1 MGHETPDNPP
11 EGMGNMED
19 PFEDLE
25 NFKPAERDSQ
35 LKKLGREMFEA
46 AEHEEYQKATRICQ
60 KLIQLEN
67 KLNPSQVKKHKEQE
81 EKFLERAEETFSVN
95 GESESSHL
103 REDGCGVNIHAA
115 GKSLIP

>member
-1 MGHETPDNPP
+1 MSHEIPNNPP

-25 NFKPAERDSQ
+25 NFKPAERDPQ

-67 KLNPSQVKKHKEQE
+67 KLNPSQVKKHK
-81 EKFLERAEETFSVN
+81 KTR
-95 GESESSHL
+95 GE
-103 REDGCGVNIHAA
+103 IF
-115 GKSLIP
+115 GKSRRNV

>member
-1 MGHETPDNPP
+1 MGHEIPNNPP

-25 NFKPAERDSQ
+25 NFKPAERDPQ
-35 LKKLGREMFEA
+35 LEKLGREMFEA

-67 KLNPSQVKKHKEQE
+67 KLNPSQVKKHK
-81 EKFLERAEETFSVN
+81 KTR
-95 GESESSHL
+95 GE
-103 REDGCGVNIHAA
+103 IF
-115 GKSLIP
+115 GKSRRNV